1 MTLFDS
7 DIKIVEPRMTRDSL
21 LSDTAVIE
29 GMAKAII
36 KTDKM
41 ARVPNNELLLNKSMR
56 LPNNIRVAKIQF
68 IKRVFLKSIIID

>member
-68 IKRVFLKSIIID
+68 IKRVFLKSIIF